1 MNRTSL
7 QTLSVLSL
15 FALFALGSSS
25 KSTKTDGTSATG
37 SATPT
42 SAAAGGDPTKGAK
55 LIGSCDRSDQ
65 MYLDCT
71 ESYEPS
77 ISGDDKK
84 QCETLGGKFRQSKC
98 PRLKAVTQCS
108 EGNPPY
114 LSVSYKYEGA
124 KRLPSADDC
133 ARGFRDYKKQP
144 AELTAKSTP
153 VSCNAIA
160 TSGSCSQLSA
170 LTPESEKSCL
180 DLGGE
185 LKDPAEPCPSANGL
199 AALKLTHTDGIV
211 EQAYY
216 YTTPYKDLSGEHTWK
231 DEDLA
236 LICGLA
242 GDKCQHIPFAS
253 GPAPSASAPAGKNLA
268 QGKAAAPAKA
278 ATAPSAKHK

>member
-1 MNRTSL
+1 MTRTSI

-25 KSTKTDGTSATG
+25 KTTKTDGTGATG

-42 SAAAGGDPTKGAK
+42 SAATGGDPTKSAK

-77 ISGDDKK
+77 IGGDDKK

-98 PRLKAVTQCS
+98 PRLKAITQCS
-108 EGNPPY
+108 EGNAPY

-124 KRLPSADDC
+124 KTVPSADDC
-133 ARGFRDYKKQP
+133 ARGFKDYKKTP

-170 LTPESEKSCL
+170 LTPESERGCL

-185 LKDPAEPCPSANGL
+185 IKDPPEPCPSANGL
-199 AALKLTHTDGIV
+199 AGLKLTRTDGIV
-211 EQAYY
+211 EQAFY

-253 GPAPSASAPAGKNLA
+253 APAASAAPAVKGLA
-268 QGKAAAPAKA
+268 QGKPPAAVKA